1 MTTYKILGFDASN
14 IVPIVPTQ
22 DDIAKILGNLEVDGN
37 LTVSGT
43 TTTINSTTVQI
54 DDLNVQLGDGSVAA
68 SAVNNG
74 GITLANTDANITWQ
88 YNHAST
94 AWKSNIDIDAAS
106 GNSYKIAGTTVLS
119 ASTLGSGVTAS
130 SLTSVGT
137 LSSGTWNATAIAVAY
152 GGTGAT
158 TASGA
163 RTNLGLVIG
172 TDVQAYHADLDNL
185 SGMETGA
192 SAALALLTQ
201 AEIEIL
207 DGALVSTTELNIL
220 NGVTATTTELN
231 YLDGASANI
240 NTLALPA
247 NTTISDFGKTLVDDA
262 DAASA
267 RSTLLLGSIAT
278 QAADNVN
285 IDGGAIDDAVIGA
298 NSAAAGTFTA
308 LAATSLDMN
317 GNIDMSG
324 ASREITLNS
333 SDADA
338 LVFKQGSDAYLEF
351 DTNDRVLK
359 AKKAIVADDGILL
372 SQNTAVE
379 VAQGVSFVNTSMNF
393 AAGDGSSASVSAYHL
408 LAISDTNELAHA
420 DADGA
425 DYLYNVIGI
434 ALEDGPTAA
443 SAEAKQAMC
452 MVGQLAPMYFAS
464 APSASDVGK
473 PVFLSETAGEATLTA
488 PTTSGSKIFRV
499 GFLVSESEAI
509 GGTSTYSVLFQ
520 PQFMA
525 IA

>member
-14 IVPIVPTQ
+14 IVPIVPTSS
-22 DDIAKILGNLEVDGN
+22 DIAKILGNLEVDGN

-54 DDLNVQLGDGSVAA
+54 DDLNVQLGDGTVAA

-106 GNSYKIAGTTVLS
+106 GKSYKIAGTTVLS

-130 SLTSVGT
+130 SLQSVGT
-137 LSSGTWNATAIAVAY
+137 LSSGTWNASTIAVAY

-158 TASGA
+158 TAAGA

-172 TDVQAYHADLDNL
+172 TNVQAYHADLDNL
-185 SGMETGA
+185 SGMQTGA
-192 SAALALLTQ
+192 SAALALLTS

-207 DGALVSTTELNIL
+207 DGASVTTAELNIL
-220 NGVTATTTELN
+220 DGVTATTTELN
-231 YLDGASANI
+231 YLASADANI
-240 NTLALPA
+240 NTLVLPA

-262 DAASA
+262 DAAAA
-267 RSTLLLGSIAT
+267 RSTLGLDSMAT
-278 QAADNVN
+278 QSKDSVN
-285 IDGGAIDDAVIGA
+285 IDGGAIDGAVIGA

-324 ASREITLNS
+324 AARTISIQGSQAQSLS
-333 SDADA
+333 
-338 LVFKQGSDAYLEF
+338 FKQGETAYLEF
-351 DTNDRVLK
+351 DTSDAVLK
-359 AKKAIVADDGILL
+359 AKKAIVADNGILL

-379 VAQGVSFVNTSMNF
+379 VAQGVAFVNTSMNF
-393 AAGDGSSASVSAYHL
+393 AAGDGASASVSAFHL

-420 DADGA
+420 DANGSN
-425 DYLYNVIGI
+425 YLYNVIGI

-443 SAEAKQAMC
+443 SAAAGRATC

-473 PVFLSETAGEATLTA
+473 PVFLSETAGQATLTA

-509 GGTSTYSVLFQ
+509 GGTSSYPVLFQ